1 MILVVAAPVYSQGF
15 VNETYEVYA
24 VITQSGQYYPAD
36 SANITIYYPNN
47 TIFINNQVMT
57 NFGIGKFIYNFTP
70 EVVGNCF
77 ASAAF
82 INSTGGIIGQ
92 SSEDI
97 YISDLDPLTE
107 EQLNMTFSIWIIFFI
122 GLSLIAI
129 AKYVNNIVYVF
140 AAGVWF
146 FAAGAAGITFL
157 NSTIPEIAFFF
168 IIGIATVYHGISEY
182 VHTVNEKKADEYI
195 DD

>member
-1 MILVVAAPVYSQGF
+1 MKKQLLLLLVMILVVAAPVYSQGY

-70 EVVGNCF
+70 NVIGNWF
-77 ASAAF
+77 ATAAF
-82 INSTGGIIGQ
+82 YNSTGGIIGQ

-107 EQLNMTFSIWIIFFI
+107 EQLNMTFEIWIIFFI
-122 GLSLIAI
+122 GLALLVV
-129 AKYVNNIVYVF
+129 AKYVNNIIYIF
-140 AAGVWF
+140 ASGIWFLGSAAAGV
-146 FAAGAAGITFL
+146 TFL
-157 NSTIPEIAFFF
+157 NSTISEVTFFLIPACCAIAFSCLF
-168 IIGIATVYHGISEY
+168 ILDS
-182 VHTVNEKKADEYI
+182 
-195 DD
+195 